1 MALWRRR
8 SRHGTSVAGRFP
20 QGKNRPRA
28 CAPEPPYS
36 RPHGRGEHRIGI
48 SAAEAAEILGIHELS
63 VSRLLGRGILR
74 KAIPHRKIGLDRA
87 DVERIALERNAHRD
101 HRYWT
106 TTAGAAEILGVTAN
120 RVRQLVDRGFLPA
133 VRHDGRWYL
142 RRHQV
147 EVIANARE
155 SRKLV

>member
-1 MALWRRR
+1 MDE
-8 SRHGTSVAGRFP
+8 G
-20 QGKNRPRA
+20 
-28 CAPEPPYS
+28 EP
-36 RPHGRGEHRIGI
+36 RIGI
-48 SAAEAAEILGIHELS
+48 SGAEAAEILGIHELS
-63 VSRLLGRGILR
+63 VSRLVGRGILR

-87 DVERIALERNAHRD
+87 DVERLALERYARRD

-120 RVRQLVDRGFLPA
+120 RVRQLVDRGSC
-133 VRHDGRWYL
+133 
-142 RRHQV
+142 RRFATTVAGTSGGIRV